1 MDYGSWNLIQSG
13 MEDKNKIPRKPRK
26 KKLPKAINPDVEKRM
41 REMIEKI
48 RKTRL
53 YTKKDGKTLRIN

>member
-1 MDYGSWNLIQSG
+1 